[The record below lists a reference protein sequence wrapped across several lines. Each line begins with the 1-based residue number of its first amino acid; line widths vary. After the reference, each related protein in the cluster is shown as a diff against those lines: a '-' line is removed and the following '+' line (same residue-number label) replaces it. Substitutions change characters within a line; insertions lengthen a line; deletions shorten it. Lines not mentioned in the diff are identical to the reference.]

1 MQLMGLTMHIDAP
14 VDDVF
19 DFMADV
25 ENERDWN
32 PDLRSVERIGT
43 GPIERGAEWDGTYR
57 GMGAMRIRLDEYD
70 RQRRRLAFSTTGSR
84 MNMTFSF
91 SFGAAEGGE
100 ATDIAVDAEV
110 EPKGGLRLAAP
121 LLGPMMRRT
130 FAKRPAQLSA
140 AMAQRKAGAGPLR

>member
-25 ENERDWN
+25 DNELDWN
-32 PDLRSVERIGT
+32 PDVRSIVRVGS
-43 GPIERGAEWDGTYR
+43 GPIDVGAEWDAAYR
-57 GMGAMRIRLDEYD
+57 GMGSMRIRVDEYD
-70 RQRRRLAFSTTGSR
+70 RDRHRLAFSTSGSR
-84 MNMTFSF
+84 MSMTFSF
-91 SFGAAEGGE
+91 AFAAAANGSG
-100 ATDIAVDAEV
+100 TDVRVDADV

-130 FAKRPAQLSA
+130 MAKRPKQLSA
-140 AMAQRKAGAGPLR
+140 AMARRRAAIGC